1 MTHNLND
8 EVPEGMVE
16 VFTRYITI
24 KGTTST
30 RHLESKSVPSPKRAS
45 ALFFWRIC
53 CHVYFRTAR
62 LQQVYCKYAKIT

>member
-24 KGTTST
+24 KG
-30 RHLESKSVPSPKRAS
+30 KREV
-45 ALFFWRIC
+45 
-53 CHVYFRTAR
+53 VY
-62 LQQVYCKYAKIT
+62 